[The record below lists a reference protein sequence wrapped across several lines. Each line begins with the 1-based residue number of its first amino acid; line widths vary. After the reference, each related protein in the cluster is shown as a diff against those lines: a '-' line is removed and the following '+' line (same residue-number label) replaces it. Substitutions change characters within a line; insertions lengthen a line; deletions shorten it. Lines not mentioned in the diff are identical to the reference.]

1 LKPGPSSLDE
11 PSPAA
16 SNSVC
21 RCGGLA
27 DAVDVTVAWQ
37 MVKKKLTEYLIALL
51 DRVSYDLLLL
61 VITFIKKL
69 SIYEENMIQA
79 RLHSLALITDMC
91 RCVVW

>member
-1 LKPGPSSLDE
+1 
-11 PSPAA
+11 
-16 SNSVC
+16 
-21 RCGGLA
+21 
-27 DAVDVTVAWQ
+27 

-79 RLHSLALITDMC
+79 RLHSLGLSWDSC
-91 RCVVW
+91 RCVVC